1 MTVIG
6 AGVGGLAAAVD
17 LANRGASVTVLER
30 GPRVGGKMREIQVG
44 GLAVDSG
51 PTVMTMKHVFEE
63 LFAETGADLAD
74 YVRLSPMRV
83 LARHAWLDGTRFD
96 LYADPAQTEAEL
108 RDVFGAKSADGYRRF
123 HAYARAIHDE
133 VEAPFM
139 RSERPS
145 LFAMMRIIGSRG
157 LGAVRRIDF
166 RRTMWRAIGEFF
178 DDPRLRQLFARYAT
192 YYGSS
197 PFYAPATL
205 NLIAYV
211 EARGVWSVDGGMY
224 RMAEALA
231 RRATELG
238 VQIHTNVEVA
248 KIDVQG
254 GRACGVI
261 TSAGER
267 LDADAVVLNG
277 DPSALTS
284 GRLGTAVSG
293 SVPPRGRVA
302 PKKRSLSA
310 ITWSMAARSSGFE
323 LDHHNVFFSD
333 DYETEF
339 RQLIDERRLPSQPT
353 VYVCAQHRAGG
364 ARPEGHEGLLA
375 LVNAPARGDDPRGP
389 QAPGPFDEAE
399 LERCEHST
407 FELMTRCGLQL
418 DVRESRRTTP
428 IEFERMFPAT
438 GGALYGPATHGSMA
452 PFSRPSTRSRVRRL
466 YLVGGGAHPGA
477 GIPMVTL
484 GGRIAA
490 KAVSEDLASMRPSAV
505 MAISGGTSTSSA
517 TTDATP

>member
-1 MTVIG
+1 
-6 AGVGGLAAAVD
+6 
-17 LANRGASVTVLER
+17 
-30 GPRVGGKMREIQVG
+30 MREIQVG

-63 LFAETGADLAD
+63 LFADTGADLAD
-74 YVRLSPMRV
+74 YVSLSPMRV

-108 RDVFGAKSADGYRRF
+108 RDVFGPEAADGYRRF
-123 HAYARAIHDE
+123 HTYARAIHDE

-145 LFAMMRIIGSRG
+145 LFEMMRIIGTRG

-166 RRTMWRAIGEFF
+166 RRSMWRAIGEFF
-178 DDPRLRQLFARYAT
+178 ADPRLRQLFARYAT

-211 EARGVWSVDGGMY
+211 EARGVWSVEGGMY

-231 RRATELG
+231 RRARELG
-238 VQIHTNVEVA
+238 VQIHTQVEVA
-248 KIDVQG
+248 RVDVQD
-254 GRACGVI
+254 GRACGVL
-261 TSAGER
+261 TAAGER
-267 LDADAVVLNG
+267 LDADAVVVNA
-277 DPSALTS
+277 DPAALTT
-284 GRLGTAVSG
+284 GRLGLGVSRA
-293 SVPPRGRVA
+293 VPPRGRVA
-302 PKKRSLSA
+302 PRRRSLSA
-310 ITWSMAARSSGFE
+310 VTWSMAARASGFE
-323 LDHHNVFFSD
+323 LEHHNVFFSD
-333 DYETEF
+333 DYAAEF
-339 RQLIDERRLPSQPT
+339 RQLVDERRLPTQPT

-364 ARPEGHEGLLA
+364 ARPEGAEALLA
-375 LVNAPARGDDPRGP
+375 LVNAPARGDDPH
-389 QAPGPFDEAE
+389 APGPFDETE
-399 LERCEHST
+399 LERCEQST
-407 FELMTRCGLQL
+407 FDLMRRCGLQL
-418 DVRESRRTTP
+418 AVTQARRTTP
-428 IEFERMFPAT
+428 IEFEGMFPAT

-452 PFSRPSTRSRVRRL
+452 PFSRPSARSRVRGM

-490 KAVSEDLASMRPSAV
+490 RAAIEDLASTRPSLA
-505 MAISGGTSTSSA
+505 MATSGGTSTSSA